1 MMKKTFKILLAVIS
15 IVIVGVLI
23 LYLFTNNFE
32 RKLNV
37 LDCKGVYY
45 SKIFENNE
53 GNLTYNNAKVDVA
66 KCLCEK
72 YQQNKNEKYKTEI
85 FKLYQE
91 FDSEY
96 KEKHPKPSIDS
107 ICKYK
112 DEIFWKIYYE

>member
-1 MMKKTFKILLAVIS
+1 MKKTFKILLATMS
-15 IVIVGVLI
+15 ILI
-23 LYLFTNNFE
+23 LGVFMLYIFTNDFE
-32 RKLNV
+32 RKLNI
-37 LDCKGVYY
+37 LDCEGIYY

-53 GNLTYNNAKVDVA
+53 ENLLYNNAKVDIA

-72 YQQNKNEKYKTEI
+72 YQQNKSEKYKTEI
-85 FKLYQE
+85 LKFYKE

-96 KEKHPKPSIDS
+96 KEQHPKPCIDS

>member
-15 IVIVGVLI
+15 IVIVGFLI
-23 LYLFTNNFE
+23 LYLFTNKFE

-37 LDCKGVYY
+37 LDCEGLYY

-53 GNLTYNNAKVDVA
+53 ENLTCNNAKVDIA

-72 YQQNKNEKYKTEI
+72 YQKNKNEKYKTEI
-85 FKLYQE
+85 LKLYQE

-96 KEKHPKPSIDS
+96 KEKHPKPNIDS

-112 DEIFWKIYYE
+112 NEIFWKIYEL